1 MAEDINKINDEINK
15 LRAEL
20 KRDPLKPFDNNDLE
34 RAKQTLSGIRAE
46 IREMSSDLDYVAKS
60 FKNSVNELSNQKSY
74 LSDAKKS
81 LNGIADIA
89 RKITDY
95 RRGESSLNEKQLK
108 DLQNQ
113 ARVRFEELELIKQ
126 VGNLSQENQK
136 ELIKALAAQE
146 DFNNSVEKTIEYQ
159 KQVNKE
165 IGLLGTGIGGIGK
178 ALSKLGFGDLSQPL
192 NDAIE
197 KTKHARMQ
205 TILNKEEIK
214 KINKLQELQNKGHRN
229 LSFADKN
236 LYDQLKL
243 RYGTDKDANKQKIQD
258 FKNINQEL
266 STQTNKYKN
275 IGNALKDQ
283 LTKTNLIDFALVEMV
298 TTLIN
303 VDKQTGDLAK
313 GFNITYNE
321 ALNLR
326 DELYAMARDSGELT
340 ANTKAYQ
347 ETILAV
353 GKSLGSNAVLNS
365 KDLETFTMLR
375 DAAGLTNEELAEMQ
389 KLTYVSGINLE
400 DNVGSLFGAAKMM
413 GLNNKMLLNEKDIMR
428 DVAKTSKAIQLSLGG
443 QGKSLGEAAAQVK
456 ILGMNMKQ
464 VEDISSSLLNF
475 EQSIASE
482 LEAELLTGKDLNL
495 ERARMYAINND
506 MEGVARE
513 IRKNYGDTAEFAK
526 MNRIQQEA
534 AAKAVG
540 MSREDL
546 AATLTDEKALTG
558 LSGEKRNA
566 AQAALEFARARGMTE
581 AEIGAKTIEDL
592 RNQMSVQQEL
602 NKSVE
607 KLKEVFVGIAQVV
620 MPIVSAFASLV
631 GIITQNKY
639 ALFALQTVLTGIV
652 MKSIVTAIANI
663 AGMSAL
669 AGPILGPA
677 LAIAGTTALM
687 GSIAYGQTI
696 GKNVGDMSYDNATG
710 ETFIATKE
718 GGLFKPSS
726 NDQIKVGPDVLFEP
740 SSNNQI
746 NPNILKDNINKPIKS
761 SSPASLVIDY
771 NKMGA
776 AVAISIAKEIN
787 NRPMQ
792 VSIEMD
798 GEKVAKGVAEYPT
811 ESSNVM
817 STKVFQIQ

>member
-1 MAEDINKINDEINK
+1 MAT
-15 LRAEL
+15 
-20 KRDPLKPFDNNDLE
+20 P
-34 RAKQTLSGIRAE
+34 
-46 IREMSSDLDYVAKS
+46 
-60 FKNSVNELSNQKSY
+60 
-74 LSDAKKS
+74 
-81 LNGIADIA
+81 
-89 RKITDY
+89 
-95 RRGESSLNEKQLK
+95 
-108 DLQNQ
+108 
-113 ARVRFEELELIKQ
+113 
-126 VGNLSQENQK
+126 
-136 ELIKALAAQE
+136 
-146 DFNNSVEKTIEYQ
+146 
-159 KQVNKE
+159 
-165 IGLLGTGIGGIGK
+165 
-178 ALSKLGFGDLSQPL
+178 
-192 NDAIE
+192 
-197 KTKHARMQ
+197 
-205 TILNKEEIK
+205 EEIK
-214 KINKLQELQNKGHRN
+214 KQKELNDLLEQENRLLKRKLELQSESYDLSSTLVEDLKETLGIQSRRSVFESGVLDINKKINRAIRDQRLEFEDIEDIQKQISRNANIINKAGVFQTSLENQLKSLGEDKIKKDENRIQNINEYNKKVVKQRKQLDDILSLSKDERDLRKDEIKELNRKISKNEQLIQGNFKN
-229 LSFADKN
+229 LSFTSKQ
-236 LYDQLKL
+236 LYLTQ
-243 RYGTDKDANKQKIQD
+243 KQKEELEKINNELRKEEERREAIQKQLGVFGGALKGLERIPVLRNLGID
-258 FKNINQEL
+258 FKKISEEARNTTENTKSGVEGLKAGFGELGRQFKNILTNEANIFL
-266 STQTNKYKN
+266 FIITQ
-275 IGNALKDQ
+275 IGKAILD
-283 LTKTNLIDFALVEMV
+283 
-298 TTLIN
+298 

-347 ETILAV
+347 ETILAI

-365 KDLETFTMLR
+365 KDLKTFTMLR
-375 DAAGLTNEELAEMQ
+375 DAAGLTNEELTEMQ

-400 DNVGSLFGAAKMM
+400 DNVGNLLASAKIT
-413 GLNNKMLLNEKDIMR
+413 GLNNKVLLNEKDIMR

-443 QGKSLGEAAAQVK
+443 QGKSLGEAVAQVK

-506 MEGVARE
+506 MAGVARE

-592 RNQMSVQQEL
+592 RNQMSVQEEL

-607 KLKEVFVGIAQVV
+607 KLKEVFVGIAQIV

-677 LAIAGTTALM
+677 LAIVGTGALM
-687 GSIAYGQTI
+687 TSIAYGQTI

-726 NDQIKVGPDVLFEP
+726 NDQIKVGPDVL
-740 SSNNQI
+740 
-746 NPNILKDNINKPIKS
+746 KDNNNKPIKS
-761 SSPASLVIDY
+761 SSVSSTIDY
-771 NKMGA
+771 NKM
-776 AVAISIAKEIN
+776 AVALAKEIN
-787 NRPMQ
+787 NRAIQ
-792 VSIEMD
+792 VSVEMD
-798 GEKVAKGVAEYPT
+798 GKKVAKGVAEYPT

>member
-1 MAEDINKINDEINK
+1 MAT
-15 LRAEL
+15 
-20 KRDPLKPFDNNDLE
+20 P
-34 RAKQTLSGIRAE
+34 
-46 IREMSSDLDYVAKS
+46 
-60 FKNSVNELSNQKSY
+60 
-74 LSDAKKS
+74 
-81 LNGIADIA
+81 
-89 RKITDY
+89 
-95 RRGESSLNEKQLK
+95 
-108 DLQNQ
+108 
-113 ARVRFEELELIKQ
+113 
-126 VGNLSQENQK
+126 
-136 ELIKALAAQE
+136 
-146 DFNNSVEKTIEYQ
+146 
-159 KQVNKE
+159 
-165 IGLLGTGIGGIGK
+165 
-178 ALSKLGFGDLSQPL
+178 
-192 NDAIE
+192 
-197 KTKHARMQ
+197 
-205 TILNKEEIK
+205 EEIK
-214 KINKLQELQNKGHRN
+214 KQKELNDLLEQENRLLKRKLELQSESYDLSSTLVEDLKETLGIQSRRSVFESGVLDINKKINRAIRDQRLEFEDIEDIQKQISRNANIINKAGVFQTSLENQLKSLGEDKIKKDENRIQNINEYNQKVVKQRKQLDDILSLSKDERDLRKDEIKELNRKISKNEQLIQGNFKN
-229 LSFADKN
+229 LSFTSKQFY
-236 LYDQLKL
+236 LTQ
-243 RYGTDKDANKQKIQD
+243 KQKEELEKINNELRKEEERREAIQKQLGVFGGALKGLERIPVLRNLGID
-258 FKNINQEL
+258 FKKISEEARNTTENTKSGVEGLKAGFGELGRQFKNILTNEANIFL
-266 STQTNKYKN
+266 FIITQ
-275 IGNALKDQ
+275 IGKAILD
-283 LTKTNLIDFALVEMV
+283 
-298 TTLIN
+298 

-347 ETILAV
+347 ETILAI

-365 KDLETFTMLR
+365 KDLKTFTMLR
-375 DAAGLTNEELAEMQ
+375 DAAGLTNEELTEMQ

-400 DNVGSLFGAAKMM
+400 DNVGNLLASAKIT
-413 GLNNKMLLNEKDIMR
+413 GLNNKVLLNEKDIMR

-443 QGKSLGEAAAQVK
+443 QGKSLGEAVAQVK

-506 MEGVARE
+506 MAGVARE

-592 RNQMSVQQEL
+592 RNQMSVQEEL

-607 KLKEVFVGIAQVV
+607 KLKEVFVGIAQIV

-677 LAIAGTTALM
+677 LAIVGTGALM
-687 GSIAYGQTI
+687 TSIAYGQTI

-726 NDQIKVGPDVLFEP
+726 NDQIKVGPDVL
-740 SSNNQI
+740 
-746 NPNILKDNINKPIKS
+746 KDNNNKPIKS
-761 SSPASLVIDY
+761 SSVSSTIDY
-771 NKMGA
+771 NKM
-776 AVAISIAKEIN
+776 AVALAKEIN
-787 NRPMQ
+787 NRAIQ
-792 VSIEMD
+792 VSVEMD
-798 GEKVAKGVAEYPT
+798 GKKVAKGVAEYPT